1 MANNSFLY
9 GNKSNSTTNRK
20 PKFKAGADLKKSVEG
35 KRKPK
40 FAHGAD
46 LKNKVAK

>member
-1 MANNSFLY
+1 MTKKSTGIFGIDANNQ
-9 GNKSNSTTNRK
+9 KATTD
-20 PKFKAGADLKKSVEG
+20 KA

-46 LKNKVAK
+46 LKKSVE